1 MGSDHN
7 PYRKTHPLNMLF
19 YVHVGTALYFGWTSV
34 AATVSGMSVLV
45 NDVGLPMDVSCYI
58 GLVILLTLFIIWFSL
73 ETFAFDRQLRYIYN
87 IDGNCFFSTVN
98 KGQLCHFKLKNHK
111 ILLMFDDGTCIMSF
125 IFI

>member
-1 MGSDHN
+1 MGSDHDR
-7 PYRKTHPLNMLF
+7 YRETHPLNMLF
-19 YVHVGTALYFGWTSV
+19 GVHVGTALYFGWTSV
-34 AATVSGMSVLV
+34 AATVSGVSVLV

-73 ETFAFDRQLRYIYN
+73 ETFAFDRQLRYIYI